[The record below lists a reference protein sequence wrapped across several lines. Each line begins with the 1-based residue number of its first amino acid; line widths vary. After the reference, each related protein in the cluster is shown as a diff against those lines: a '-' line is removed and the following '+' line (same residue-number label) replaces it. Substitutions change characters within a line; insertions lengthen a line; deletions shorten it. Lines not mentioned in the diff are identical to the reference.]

1 MLKTV
6 RVPDA
11 LAPLFELAQSYVARY
26 FADQTS
32 EPERARIEIA
42 GQRYVL
48 VRAGA
53 LSVEFYEL
61 VKRLY
66 ARADEA
72 QSVAHGLLFDLA
84 HAMGMADAG
93 TFAERMDVRDPI
105 GRMSAGPIHF
115 AYAGWAFVDISAES
129 VPSPDSDFYMLYD
142 HPYSFES
149 DSWIAAGK
157 SAEHPVCVMNSGY
170 SSGWCEHAFGLPL
183 VAAEIMCRAK
193 GDEACRFIMAPP
205 ERIEQRIRSYIE
217 RHPEQASRVVGYKVE
232 SFLSKRTDAQ
242 LLRSNLDLERRELLS
257 RELNARLIEVLPG
270 GVVEIGRDGAI
281 LNANAEAMQIL
292 GLSLDALTRRVVAD
306 FESETIFEDGS
317 PAPVSEY
324 PVTKALT
331 TGQPQAAVTL
341 GVKRRDGEVSWAVY
355 RAVAT
360 RDPATQEVTGAVV
373 TLLDITERKRFED
386 KLRQTQKLESLGVLA
401 GGIAHDFNNLLVT
414 ILGNASFAKSIA
426 GSDPRLGPLLDQ
438 IELGARRAA
447 ELTRQMLDYSG
458 EGKLKVE
465 RLDLAGAVREMA
477 RLLSALIPKQA
488 ELHFQFQ
495 EGLHSVEV
503 DATQIRQ
510 VLMNLITNAAESMG
524 ERGGRVVIALEQ
536 RFLHEAELQAY
547 EHHSLAA
554 GTFVVVSVKDTGCG
568 MSEETRRKVFDP
580 FFTTKF
586 QGRGLGMAAVL
597 GIMRGH
603 NGAIRID
610 TQEGAGTEVR
620 LLLPARE
627 APSIAP
633 AAAGERGTVLVVDDD
648 QGVLAIARRI
658 LSTHGYRVLTAAN
671 GVEGVACFQKHR
683 PEIRLVLMDMTMP
696 QMNGLDALK
705 RIRQLDERVPVVL
718 SSGYGASAAMHSSEF
733 SGILMKPYSFSELL
747 SVVEGSLGEASV
759 ER

>member
-6 RVPDA
+6 RVPEA
-11 LAPLFELAQSYVARY
+11 LAPLFELAQSYVERY
-26 FADQTS
+26 FADQKS

-61 VKRLY
+61 VQKLY
-66 ARADEA
+66 GQGAEA

-84 HAMGMADAG
+84 HGMGLADAE
-93 TFAERMDVRDPI
+93 TFAQRMDVRDPI
-105 GRMSAGPIHF
+105 ARMSAGPIHF
-115 AYAGWAFVDISAES
+115 AYAGWAFVDISPES
-129 VPSPDSDFYMLYD
+129 APSPGQEFYLLYD

-149 DSWIAAGK
+149 DAWLAAGK
-157 SAEHPVCVMNSGY
+157 PAAHPVCVMNSGY

-183 VAAEIMCRAK
+183 VAAEILCRAK

-205 ERIEQRIRSYIE
+205 ARIEQRIKSYVE
-217 RHPEQASRVVGYKVE
+217 RHPELASRIVGYKIE
-232 SFLSKRTDAQ
+232 SFLAKRTDEQ
-242 LLRSNLDLERRELLS
+242 LLRSNRDLERREQLT
-257 RELNARLIEVLPG
+257 RELNARLIEALPG
-270 GVVEIGRDGAI
+270 GVVEVSRDGAI
-281 LNANAEAMQIL
+281 LNANAEAMRIL
-292 GLSLDALTRRVVAD
+292 GFSFDALTRRVVQD
-306 FESETIFEDGS
+306 FETETIFEDGS
-317 PAPVSEY
+317 PAPASEY
-324 PVTKALT
+324 PVTKALVS
-331 TGQPQAAVTL
+331 GEPQPALTL

-355 RAVAT
+355 KAVAT

-426 GSDPRLGPLLDQ
+426 GNDLRLGPLLDQ

-465 RLDLAGAVREMA
+465 RLDLAAAVREMA
-477 RLLSALIPKQA
+477 RLLSALIPKQV
-488 ELHFQFQ
+488 ELHYQFQ
-495 EGLHSVEV
+495 EGLPAVEV

-510 VLMNLITNAAESMG
+510 VLMNLITNAAESLDD
-524 ERGGRVVIALEQ
+524 RPGRVVIALEQ
-536 RFLHEAELQAY
+536 RFLPEAELDLY
-547 EHHSLAA
+547 EPHSLKP
-554 GTFVVVSVKDTGCG
+554 GNFVVLSVKDNGLG
-568 MSEETRRKVFDP
+568 MSEETRQRVFDP

-603 NGAIRID
+603 KGAIRIES
-610 TQEGAGTEVR
+610 QEGSGTEVR

-627 APSIAP
+627 TASVVAP
-633 AAAGERGTVLVVDDD
+633 AGERGTVLVVDDD
-648 QGVLAIARRI
+648 QGVLAVARRV
-658 LSTHGYRVLTAAN
+658 LAAHGYRVLTAVN
-671 GVEGVACFQKHR
+671 GVEAVACFQQNR
-683 PEIRLVLMDMTMP
+683 SEVRLVLMDMTMP

-705 RIRQLDERVPVVL
+705 HIRLLDAQVPVVL
-718 SSGYGASAAMHSSEF
+718 SSGYGASAGVHSSEF
-733 SGILMKPYSFSELL
+733 SAILMKPYSFTELL
-747 SVVEGSLGEASV
+747 SVVEGSLGAALA